1 MITYKKGNL
10 LNDEAF
16 ALVNTVNTVGVMG
29 KGIALA
35 FKKAFP
41 DNYLLYRAACLT
53 GKVCVGELFI
63 VPDSTL
69 LMGQRLIINFPTKK
83 DWRDPSEYEFVEL
96 GLGKLRNLIISNKI
110 NSIAMPALGCG
121 NGGLDWEKVR
131 PMIEGALE
139 GLDCAVSV
147 YEPG

>member
-1 MITYKKGNL
+1 MITFKKGNL

-53 GKVCVGELFI
+53 GKVRVGELFI

-96 GLGKLRNLIISNKI
+96 GLGKLRNWIISNKI
-110 NSIAMPALGCG
+110 ISIAMPALGCG

-131 PMIEGALE
+131 PMIEGALD